1 MMRKND
7 NKQIED
13 DQPTF
18 TFDDRHWRVRG
29 LDKQLSCERMRVN
42 LLVTRRDLIHVDS
55 LDLYASRSRRTFVRE
70 VAAELFVEEA
80 QIKQDLGH
88 VLLRLEALQN
98 ERIRARVA
106 RQTPQAAAPVMSQA
120 EQQDA
125 RTLLEDPELIGRID
139 TDLDA
144 CGLVGEQA
152 NRLVCY
158 LVCVSRLL
166 PRPLSVLIQSSSGAG
181 KTTLQDAVLRLMPAD
196 ETVRLSA
203 LTAQSLYYMG
213 ADALRHKVLAIAEE
227 EGLAQAAYALKL
239 LQSEGRLSIATAGR
253 NSDTGRQQ
261 TELYEVEGPVAMLLT
276 TTAEQ
281 PDAELANRCIT
292 LRTNEQPQQTAAI
305 HVRQRERYGR
315 RPAAASCQAIVR
327 RHQNAQRL
335 LEPLGVVIPWAERLT
350 FRNDQLHTRRDNA
363 KYLALIASI
372 ALLHQRQRKQTSRSV
387 DGGKQ
392 ACVIA
397 TLADVE
403 LANRLAVAT
412 LAPAHDC
419 LLPRARRLLDLL
431 GQYVARQ
438 AKEQSL
444 PPNAVRFTQR
454 DVREALRWNDRTLRR
469 HLMRLVELEYVL
481 VHRTGRGNGR
491 VYQLACAAPG
501 GTDAASLLGLIDLR
515 QLGRR
520 KRPRPGQKPI
530 AQTSD
535 SDTRARPQ
543 AGDSDKTASEPAPIR
558 HPSGTLQKRP

>member
-281 PDAELANRCIT
+281 PDAELANRSEW
-292 LRTNEQPQQTAAI
+292 LVVVGSWFVENNEAMGRTMPFCWC
-305 HVRQRERYGR
+305 
-315 RPAAASCQAIVR
+315 S
-327 RHQNAQRL
+327 
-335 LEPLGVVIPWAERLT
+335 
-350 FRNDQLHTRRDNA
+350 
-363 KYLALIASI
+363 
-372 ALLHQRQRKQTSRSV
+372 
-387 DGGKQ
+387 GGF
-392 ACVIA
+392 VF
-397 TLADVE
+397 
-403 LANRLAVAT
+403 
-412 LAPAHDC
+412 LAPI
-419 LLPRARRLLDLL
+419 
-431 GQYVARQ
+431 
-438 AKEQSL
+438 
-444 PPNAVRFTQR
+444 
-454 DVREALRWNDRTLRR
+454 
-469 HLMRLVELEYVL
+469 VL
-481 VHRTGRGNGR
+481 
-491 VYQLACAAPG
+491 
-501 GTDAASLLGLIDLR
+501 
-515 QLGRR
+515 
-520 KRPRPGQKPI
+520 
-530 AQTSD
+530 
-535 SDTRARPQ
+535 
-543 AGDSDKTASEPAPIR
+543 
-558 HPSGTLQKRP
+558 